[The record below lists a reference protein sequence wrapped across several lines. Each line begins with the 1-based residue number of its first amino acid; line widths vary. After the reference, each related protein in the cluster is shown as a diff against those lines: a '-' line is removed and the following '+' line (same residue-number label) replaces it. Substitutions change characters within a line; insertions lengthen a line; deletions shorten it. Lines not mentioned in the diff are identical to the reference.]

1 MSILNTWAAYLGHMP
16 AVKNRLRLYLN
27 ADVLLSLL
35 ADEPGKA
42 ETVKKLLDA
51 AADGKYQVLVSEHTA
66 YELVRAGVPA
76 EYINQVLRPLLLLNG
91 GDLLVANDD
100 ILRGALKSTRVSEIP
115 FMMALHVVFAQ
126 RNNAL
131 LLTRDVDFITSAR
144 QLVGMM
150 TPEELIT

>member
-1 MSILNTWAAYLGHMP
+1 MP

-27 ADVLLSLL
+27 TDVLLSLL
-35 ADEPGKA
+35 EGEPEKGELVA
-42 ETVKKLLDA
+42 KLLYD

-66 YELVRAGVPA
+66 YELLRLGVPA

-91 GDLLVANDD
+91 SDILLANDD
-100 ILRGALKSTRVSEIP
+100 ILRAALKDMRVNEIP

-131 LLTRDVDFITSAR
+131 MVTRDLSFITRAR

-150 TPEELIT
+150 TPEELL